1 MDTNTNATSFSSTIH
16 TQVTIRKN
24 YTLTTERDPHG
35 NYIKFLIKPNS
46 YDRKRLLN
54 CILILVANYIVLSR
68 WVSLVGLCTAV
79 ADGDSVGTGRSTTVK
94 LFGTEFPIGRQY
106 ACCVFVVLGV
116 TVMLSLL
123 LKNPAVESLTV
134 YKGYGIQMVESR
146 GLSLLPDCVNELFC
160 IQEVEFVPRDKIV
173 DIVINEGFVR
183 QCQVIFYLAVIV
195 RDAPKLKL
203 LFACNRPR
211 LVDQR
216 EIYNLSRKCLY
227 VNKRPLRAH

>member
-1 MDTNTNATSFSSTIH
+1 MDTNTNVTSSSPTLH
-16 TQVTIRKN
+16 SQVTIRKN
-24 YTLTTERDPHG
+24 YTLTTEKDPHG
-35 NYIKFLIKPNS
+35 NYIRFLIRPNS
-46 YDRKRLLN
+46 YGRKRLLN
-54 CILILVANYIVLSR
+54 CILILATNYVVLSR
-68 WVSLVGLCTAV
+68 WISLVGLCTV
-79 ADGDSVGTGRSTTVK
+79 VTDGDGCGNSQSTTVK
-94 LFGTEFPIGRQY
+94 LFGAEFPIGRQY
-106 ACCVFVVLGV
+106 ICCVFVLLGV
-116 TVMLSLL
+116 TVILSLL

-146 GLSLLPDCVNELFC
+146 GLSLLPDCVNKVFC
-160 IQEVEFVPRDKIV
+160 TQEVEFVPRDKIV

-203 LFACNRPR
+203 LFAHNRPR

-227 VNKRPLRAH
+227 VNKRPLKVH